1 MSIYEYDHAN
11 KLAVIHKAMISSI
24 IKRALLGIAL
34 RRPSPNRI
42 PRSGDEG
49 AAVNCYTTR
58 VSTGAGK
65 ELIVCSANGNSLEC
79 LEYDGDRYSIH
90 ATHDFESLIENKF
103 EFTHYHG
110 LYTTTYFGWWDF
122 AVGTVFRAP
131 YIKAWIY
138 STHSKISQTIYN
150 RKKLITKQR
159 IDILKTVLEAELN
172 GREEISSLDIMT
184 LMYDIRWYL
193 HPSRDDQ
200 HHRIELYLDALAET
214 EHLNKSQIHY
224 KITGHGIAAIESYE
238 EEERKHFESISTQRK
253 MLWLTIVIAALTIV
267 QAGLIK
273 LPPILELGK

>member
-1 MSIYEYDHAN
+1 MQACRLFI
-11 KLAVIHKAMISSI
+11 VIHKAMIISI
-24 IKRALLGIAL
+24 VKRALLGIAL

-58 VSTGAGK
+58 VFTGADK
-65 ELIVCSANGNSLEC
+65 ALIVCSASGNSLEC
-79 LEYDGDRYSIH
+79 LEYDGNKYSIN
-90 ATHDFESLIENKF
+90 ATHTLEELVENKF

-110 LYTTTYFGWWDF
+110 LYTTTYFGWRDF
-122 AVGTVFRAP
+122 AIGVIFRVP
-131 YIKAWIY
+131 YIKAWVH

-150 RKKLITKQR
+150 HKKLITKQR
-159 IDILKTVLEAELN
+159 IDILKTLLNAELN

-193 HPSRDDQ
+193 HPNRDEQ

-214 EHLNKSQIHY
+214 EHLHKSQMYY
-224 KITGHGIAAIESYE
+224 KITGHGIAAIEQYE
-238 EEERKHFESISTQRK
+238 EEERKHSESISTQRK
-253 MLWLTIVIAALTIV
+253 MFWLTIVIAALTIV

-273 LPPILELGK
+273 LPPLLDLSK

>member
-1 MSIYEYDHAN
+1 MNSN
-11 KLAVIHKAMISSI
+11 VIHKAMILSI

-58 VSTGAGK
+58 VFTGDDKA
-65 ELIVCSANGNSLEC
+65 LIVCSANGNSLEC
-79 LEYDGDRYSIH
+79 LEYDGDRYSIN
-90 ATHDFESLIENKF
+90 ATHDFEALIDNKF
-103 EFTHYHG
+103 EFIHYHG

-122 AVGTVFRAP
+122 AVGTIFRVP
-131 YIKAWIY
+131 YIKAWIH

-159 IDILKTVLEAELN
+159 MDILKTVLNAELN
-172 GREEISSLDIMT
+172 GQEEISSLVIMT

-193 HPSRDDQ
+193 HPNHDEQ

-214 EHLNKSQIHY
+214 EHLNKSQMHY
-224 KITGHGIAAIESYE
+224 KITGYGIAAIELYE
-238 EEERKHFESISTQRK
+238 EEERKHSESISTQRK
-253 MLWLTIVIAALTIV
+253 MLWLTVVIAALTIV

-273 LPPILELGK
+273 LSPILDLSK